1 MKENE
6 EVMERKYECSTMITT
21 ELMEL
26 TFFHLLKIALRFLVW
41 REKNE

>member
-1 MKENE
+1 MNAQLYVHNFLGDNNKVN
-6 EVMERKYECSTMITT
+6 CT
-21 ELMEL
+21 